1 MAGKPRYGLGIDT
14 GGTYTDAVIVE
25 MDGVKV
31 LAKRK
36 AQTTHHDL
44 SIGLLEA
51 VEAVF
56 SSCDVAPEE
65 IGIVGISTTLATNS
79 ILEGHGGEVGLILIG
94 WDPVEEVHFQEK
106 SLVHVQ
112 GGYDPKGKAKAS
124 LDQEQVRRAVE
135 KVSQG
140 VDAIA
145 ISGLFSIANASQER
159 DVKRIA
165 REMTGLPVVAG
176 HELSADLGIALRT
189 ETAVL
194 NGKLIPRV
202 NEFFDDLES
211 AFRGIGVKAPIM
223 IYKGDGSV
231 MSLEVARERPVE
243 TILSGPAASAMGGK
257 ALAGLEECIIV
268 DIGGTST
275 DIAVLEEGFP
285 MIMHEGAKVGDWRTR
300 VKAVDMLT
308 VALGGDSR
316 VHFERQALRI
326 GPDRVLP
333 LCMLP
338 PDEDLKK
345 RMLHSGVSHFYMA
358 EKGEHDSLNANERK
372 VYDVLAGNGPMTA
385 NEIRDRAE
393 GLWVI
398 DKHLKSL
405 RQKGVIQASALTPTD
420 ILHTQG
426 LLDIGDRSMAEA
438 GLEGMAKHI
447 KMEPGQLAY
456 MAMEEVRRIISANV
470 FRKLMQDDLGG
481 WRAECG
487 QCAALVHKATRP
499 RREGVMHLQPRCTVP
514 IIGVGAPASYLMDDL
529 GDRMGAEVIFPPEY
543 EVGNAVGAVCSKV
556 MESLSATVTPTINF
570 TYLAN
575 VPFIGPMEYNHFDS
589 AVENCRSSLT
599 RHLKTRVQASG
610 GKNIKVHSKVKVNRA
625 VEGGWGA
632 WEDTGS
638 RGMNFAEITVR
649 VVADPPMP
657 DTDVK
662 DVNNRYCNDIK

>member
-1 MAGKPRYGLGIDT
+1 MPSKPRYGLGIDT

-51 VEAVF
+51 VDAVF
-56 SSCDVAPEE
+56 SSSDIPPEE
-65 IGIVGISTTLATNS
+65 IGLVGISTTLATNS

-106 SLVHVQ
+106 SLVHVR

-124 LDQEQVRRAVE
+124 LDQDQVRKAVE
-135 KVSQG
+135 KISEG

-165 REMTGLPVVAG
+165 REMTDLPVVAG
-176 HELSADLGIALRT
+176 HELSAELGIGLRT

-202 NEFFDDLES
+202 NDFFDDLEE
-211 AFRGIGVKAPIM
+211 AFRRIGVKAPIM

-285 MIMHEGAKVGDWRTR
+285 MIMHEGAKVGEWRTR

-316 VHFERQALRI
+316 IHFERQMLRV

-338 PDEDLKK
+338 GDEKLKQ

-358 EKGEHDSLNANERK
+358 EKGEHPSLTTNEKK

-393 GLWVI
+393 GLWII
-398 DKHLKSL
+398 DSHLKSL
-405 RQKGVIQASALTPTD
+405 RHKGVLHASALTPTD

-426 LLDIGDRSMAEA
+426 VLDIGDRSMAEA
-438 GLEGMAKHI
+438 GLEAMAKHI
-447 KMEPGQLAY
+447 KMEPGQLAH
-456 MAMEEVRRIISANV
+456 MSMEEVRRIVSASI

-481 WRAECG
+481 WNTDCG
-487 QCAALVHKATRP
+487 HCAALVHKATRP
-499 RREGVMHLQPRCTVP
+499 SREGVMHLQPRCSVP
-514 IIGVGAPASYLMDDL
+514 IIGVGAPAVHIMDDL
-529 GDRMGAEVIFPPEY
+529 GDRMGAELLFPPEH

-570 TYLAN
+570 TFLAN

-599 RHLKTRVQASG
+599 RHLKAKAEASG
-610 GKNIKVHSKVKVNRA
+610 GKNIKAYSKVKVNRA
-625 VEGGWGA
+625 IEGGWGA
-632 WEDTGS
+632 WEDKDTQ
-638 RGMNFAEITVR
+638 GMNYAEITVR
-649 VVADPPMP
+649 VVADPPLP
-657 DTDVK
+657 DNRVK
-662 DVNNRYCNDIK
+662 DVNN